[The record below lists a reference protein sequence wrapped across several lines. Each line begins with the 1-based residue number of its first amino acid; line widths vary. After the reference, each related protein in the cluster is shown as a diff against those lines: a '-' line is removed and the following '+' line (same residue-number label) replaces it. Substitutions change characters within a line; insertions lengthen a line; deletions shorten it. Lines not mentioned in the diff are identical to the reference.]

1 MKSFIPIVCVV
12 VLVSAVLGEFIKRL
26 GNLYVYYNIFSFPGQ
41 NCANP
46 KFTNIQTVVTS
57 DSKLNTETVYTVNF
71 SVDCDKN
78 AKVNQ
83 ERKFILFN
91 NFSKNI

>member
-1 MKSFIPIVCVV
+1 MKSFIPIISIV
-12 VLVSAVLGEFIKRL
+12 VLVSAVFGELLNYKEISSLFI
-26 GNLYVYYNIFSFPGQ
+26 YISSIFLGQ

-57 DSKLNTETVYTVNF
+57 DSKLNTETAYTVNF

-78 AKVNQ
+78 AKVNH
-83 ERKFILFN
+83 E
-91 NFSKNI
+91 